1 MTINNKRPK
10 VKRNEPYPFS
20 KSVSEKCR
28 HRKIS
33 DRKKLTYKLFR
44 MGLESV
50 ASVAQLVPVT
60 LPGKKV
66 GLAWLHEP
74 GFDSRP
80 KLNFVSTN

>member
-1 MTINNKRPK
+1 
-10 VKRNEPYPFS
+10 
-20 KSVSEKCR
+20 
-28 HRKIS
+28 
-33 DRKKLTYKLFR
+33 

-80 KLNFVSTN
+80 KLDFVSTN